1 MLQVGE
7 PAQTVRVMIST
18 ASQQQWVI
26 DYRGCSTGDDVCAEA
41 RGDTFTYNTSSTW
54 DMVGLYKLWIEENL
68 GRFGNANYGY
78 DTVSLGYQG
87 EGGPTLKNQTVGALA
102 TNAFYFGHFGINPKS
117 TNFTNFT
124 HASPSYMTSLK
135 DQGLIP
141 SVSWGYTAGV
151 PYRFAKVL
159 ASLTL
164 GGYDSDRF
172 VANDVVFPFAPD
184 NERDILVSVTGI
196 NAVDSSGTQTALLP
210 NPVYSYIDSTI
221 AEIWLPIEACEQF
234 EQAFG
239 LTYDETSNLYLLS
252 QAQHNALLVQNP
264 EITITVAPYTE
275 ATGSTGSVDIT
286 LPYAAFDQTASPPYQ
301 GISNSSRYFPLRR
314 AANSTQYTLGRTFLQ
329 EAYLTV
335 DWERQNF
342 SVAACNWANGSPA
355 QQNIVPIT
363 SFNNT
368 KSIEGAAGAGSAHKV
383 SPLSTGAIAGIAV
396 GGIVIILLAIF
407 GTLFYLKRKS
417 RHQRLDS
424 EKYPPKTTGSAD
436 SASIDEDATGG
447 AAAAVAGANVF
458 PKAELDASEP
468 KRAEAGDYYKP
479 ALGASSLNSSSAA
492 LVESDSKERE
502 VFEMPGDMPQRQEAD
517 GRLFTEKE
525 VMRHRE
531 ERINGIDPGVSPIS
545 PNGSDDRSPTSTLA
559 TGTLPS
565 SISSRPLT
573 SQGNGRTMVTPGE
586 IMELGPFE
594 NGTMQLVS
602 PLGGSDGSHTM
613 MFGNM
618 TMSPLSPV
626 GGAATNSSNSSG
638 PTDTERKR
646 FSYEDP

>member
-1 MLQVGE
+1 M
-7 PAQTVRVMIST
+7 
-18 ASQQQWVI
+18 
-26 DYRGCSTGDDVCAEA
+26 
-41 RGDTFTYNTSSTW
+41 
-54 DMVGLYKLWIEENL
+54 
-68 GRFGNANYGY
+68 
-78 DTVSLGYQG
+78 
-87 EGGPTLKNQTVGALA
+87 
-102 TNAFYFGHFGINPKS
+102 
-117 TNFTNFT
+117 
-124 HASPSYMTSLK
+124 
-135 DQGLIP
+135 
-141 SVSWGYTAGV
+141 
-151 PYRFAKVL
+151 L

-164 GGYDSDRF
+164 GGYDSERF
-172 VANDVVFPFAPD
+172 VPNDVRFPFAPD
-184 NERDILVSVTGI
+184 NERDILVSITGI
-196 NAVDSSGTQTALLP
+196 NAVDSSGSQTALLP
-210 NPVYSYIDSTI
+210 NSIYSYIDSTI
-221 AEIWLPIEACEQF
+221 AEIWLPLEACEQF

-252 QAQHNALLVQNP
+252 QAQHNALIVQNP

-301 GISNSSRYFPLRR
+301 GLSNSSRYFPLRR

-368 KSIEGAAGAGSAHKV
+368 KGLDGAAGAGSAHKV

-417 RHQRLDS
+417 RQHRSDA
-424 EKYPPKTTGSAD
+424 EKYPPKSTGSAD

-447 AAAAVAGANVF
+447 AAALAGPNVF

-479 ALGASSLNSSSAA
+479 ALGVSSINSSSAA

-525 VMRHRE
+525 VIRHRE
-531 ERINGIDPGVSPIS
+531 ERINGIDPGVSPVS

-573 SQGNGRTMVTPGE
+573 SHGNGNGNGRTMVTPGE

-594 NGTMQLVS
+594 NGTVPLVS
-602 PLGGSDGSHTM
+602 PLDGSDGSRTM
-613 MFGNM
+613 MFGNL
-618 TMSPLSPV
+618 TLTPTSPL
-626 GGAATNSSNSSG
+626 GGHLTSSSNSSG